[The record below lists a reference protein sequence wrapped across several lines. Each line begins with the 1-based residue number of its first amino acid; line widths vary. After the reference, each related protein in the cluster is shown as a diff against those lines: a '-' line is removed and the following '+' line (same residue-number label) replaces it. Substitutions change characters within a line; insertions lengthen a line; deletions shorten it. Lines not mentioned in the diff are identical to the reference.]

1 MSAGTASAIPV
12 ERFPCSWRS
21 PLELRERGEDA
32 RPGADALV
40 KALQIVLLV
49 RRMDVVVV
57 EPEAD
62 QQRVDPE
69 ALLEVGDDRD
79 RCAGAD
85 QERLLAPLIRQRALC
100 GSERLHVPVERN
112 RRRAGVVEEFSFA

>member
-1 MSAGTASAIPV
+1 MSAGTAFAIPV
-12 ERFPCSWRS
+12 DRGLYRVRRKATQRS
-21 PLELRERGEDA
+21 SRQLRQRGKDA

-85 QERLLAPLIRQRALC
+85 QERLPAPLIRQRALC
-100 GSERLHVPVERN
+100 GSER
-112 RRRAGVVEEFSFA
+112 